1 MTVDLALTKLAT
13 MLLLYFY
20 LIGYVSGIIEF
31 RGDSVEDFL
40 NELPGVFRQLQQ
52 DPLVIGV
59 DRSHY
64 LYLIG
69 TEYLRTL
76 GLLTRR
82 VHMQL
87 NGELQEFRASDVDEL
102 YSALHSLHSQLGDLV
117 DIHSGS
123 VNDDPFLGT
132 NEQGELPIHNN
143 ENFQFHCIPERNG
156 SRGRPRLTIPLEQL
170 IALEEFGFSYTQCA
184 SMLGISTQTLQ
195 NRRRELNLPLG
206 INRFSNISD
215 HLLDT
220 EVTAILHITPD
231 AGERYVIGAL
241 RARGFHLQRSRIRDA
256 ILRIDPIGRACRR
269 RRTLFRRQYN
279 VPGPN
284 ALWYAFLYIYIY
296 TYIIRNLVRNAKVN
310 WALAQ
315 CCKIFSL
322 YSINNFFGTVLTI
335 VIIFFEICAS
345 FNSNPDLSPG
355 QPGGQPKFL
364 A

>member
-1 MTVDLALTKLAT
+1 

-20 LIGYVSGIIEF
+20 LIGSVSGIIEF

-52 DPLVIGV
+52 DPSVIGV

-64 LYLIG
+64 LYMIG

-82 VHMQL
+82 VQMYL
-87 NGELQEFRASDVDEL
+87 NDELQEFPASDVDEL
-102 YSALHSLHSQLGDLV
+102 YSSLHSLHNQLSDV
-117 DIHSGS
+117 VETHSGS
-123 VNDDPFLGT
+123 VDDLLLGT
-132 NEQGELPIHNN
+132 NEQEFAIHNN

-156 SRGRPRLTIPLEQL
+156 HRGRPKLTIPQEQL
-170 IALEEFGFSYTQCA
+170 TALEEFGFSFTQCA
-184 SMLGISTQTLQ
+184 NILGISTQTLR

-215 HLLDT
+215 YHLDA

-231 AGERYVIGAL
+231 AGERYMIGAL
-241 RARGFHLQRSRIRDA
+241 RARGFHLQRSRIRDS
-256 ILRIDPIGRACRR
+256 ILRVDPIGRACRR

-284 ALWYAFLYIYIY
+284 ALWYAFAHVYF
-296 TYIIRNLVRNAKVN
+296 IRNR
-310 WALAQ
+310 
-315 CCKIFSL
+315 
-322 YSINNFFGTVLTI
+322 
-335 VIIFFEICAS
+335 
-345 FNSNPDLSPG
+345 
-355 QPGGQPKFL
+355 
-364 A
+364 